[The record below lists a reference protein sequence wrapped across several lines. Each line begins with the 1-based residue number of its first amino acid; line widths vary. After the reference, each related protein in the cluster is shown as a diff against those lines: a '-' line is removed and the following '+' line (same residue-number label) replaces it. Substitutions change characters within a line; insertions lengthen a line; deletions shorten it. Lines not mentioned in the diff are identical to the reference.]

1 MGTKRVSIEESLGSG
16 IKLEKGT
23 SEVESQHC
31 VGLDFVILNHLH
43 FDQKY
48 FSKQLLYSGLC
59 SWLRQFYLNKIWKS
73 SIINRTY
80 LMTGEKDN
88 NQVSIQHKANIRTF
102 QWAMGL
108 WQTKSVL
115 CGREN
120 GIHPNLVQVSRAL
133 CLIKRHSVE
142 MWMRRS
148 QSREAAKEQVGTWE
162 RPSGKMLV
170 VFKGQK
176 ES

>member
-1 MGTKRVSIEESLGSG
+1 MSLFLLSRVLAKI
-16 IKLEKGT
+16 T
-23 SEVESQHC
+23 SYNP
-31 VGLDFVILNHLH
+31 GFTH

-88 NQVSIQHKANIRTF
+88 NQVSIQQKANIRTF

-115 CGREN
+115 DREN

-148 QSREAAKEQVGTWE
+148 QSREAAKGQVGTWE
-162 RPSGKMLV
+162 RPNVGRCLLCLRDRKKV
-170 VFKGQK
+170 RVAEAEQAGWGVK
-176 ES
+176 